1 MIAFHMHHM
10 TAAAA
15 LKEMPQLHGHQK
27 TSVLADISN
36 KSRPLNTEVDPRLPL
51 KPSNAIRKPL
61 KNVENEVLGLTQAL
75 NRVPINEATLK
86 HADKNWLHDKEQIS
100 YSSTL
105 YNIRDID
112 EESANDVIFLGE
124 YAKDIFEYLRA
135 LEVKYPLRPN
145 FLCGTVTPQMRLV
158 LVDWLFEV
166 QVQFSL
172 LSETILLAVAII
184 DRYLQKVHVM
194 DKKKIQL
201 LGAASLL
208 LASKYEEIYP
218 PEISSFVYICSNLYT
233 KNEILQM
240 EMQIMRTISFFVGYP
255 LSVHFLR
262 RYSKASS
269 LDEVTY
275 TLAKYFQEMCVL
287 DYELCHF
294 TPSCLAAA
302 ALYLALWLRRKNEHV
317 WSETLIYYSQYKLK
331 DIAYISK
338 KIAFAVISIESSKYQ
353 ALYEKYSSSMFLK
366 VSSLPEVTPVYLKR
380 IVKLL

>member
-1 MIAFHMHHM
+1 MIAFHTHHM

-15 LKEMPQLHGHQK
+15 QVKEMPPLRGLQK

-61 KNVENEVLGLTQAL
+61 KDVENEVLGLTQAL

-86 HADKNWLHDKEQIS
+86 HADKNWLHDKEQTS

-105 YNIRDID
+105 YNIQDID

-135 LEVKYPLRPN
+135 LE
-145 FLCGTVTPQMRLV
+145 
-158 LVDWLFEV
+158 
-166 QVQFSL
+166 
-172 LSETILLAVAII
+172 
-184 DRYLQKVHVM
+184 KVHVM

-269 LDEVTY
+269 PDEVTY
-275 TLAKYFQEMCVL
+275 TLAKYFQEMCLL

-294 TPSCLAAA
+294 APSCLAAA

-353 ALYEKYSSSMFLK
+353 VLYEKYSSSVFLK

-380 IVKLL
+380 IIKLL

>member
-184 DRYLQKVHVM
+184 DRYLQ
-194 DKKKIQL
+194 
-201 LGAASLL
+201 
-208 LASKYEEIYP
+208 
-218 PEISSFVYICSNLYT
+218 
-233 KNEILQM
+233 
-240 EMQIMRTISFFVGYP
+240 
-255 LSVHFLR
+255 
-262 RYSKASS
+262 